1 MTSSSSAIPNPRL
14 SLIPYGAVAGQL
26 PDGLCLGPGSLGC
39 VRPWP
44 PRAQPCDQSSC
55 HRPLRPPSG
64 PTTRFLLVWNLFPW
78 LTTATACPLSQPWQS
93 ASLPMLP
100 SFTTWR
106 IWTGTD
112 LVTSQPR
119 HGRAAAAKPCFQ
131 RASKHVAP
139 CALQPSCLPQ
149 LLTTLF
155 PAPAQAQRL
164 GWHCLPFL
172 PHSRLQWCLNVLAF
186 RPLPNGA
193 SKPHSAL
200 LLRGYGKLLFHDRRP
215 LTTAL
220 VLALLTPP
228 LSHCLETASSF
239 SQRIGN
245 ARQP

>member
-1 MTSSSSAIPNPRL
+1 MTRA
-14 SLIPYGAVAGQL
+14 
-26 PDGLCLGPGSLGC
+26 PG
-39 VRPWP
+39 
-44 PRAQPCDQSSC
+44 SC
-55 HRPLRPPSG
+55 HRPRRPPSLG
-64 PTTRFLLVWNLFPW
+64 ANHALLPGLELVPLADHRSCVPT
-78 LTTATACPLSQPWQS
+78 QPWQS
-93 ASLPMLP
+93 ASLPILP
-100 SFTTWR
+100 SLNTWR
-106 IWTGTD
+106 NWTGTD
-112 LVTSQPR
+112 LVSESTS
-119 HGRAAAAKPCFQ
+119 A
-131 RASKHVAP
+131 RASCRSEALLPTRLEARRPLCLATSMFATAP
-139 CALQPSCLPQ
+139 DNLG
-149 LLTTLF
+149 TLF

-220 VLALLTPP
+220 VLAPLTPP